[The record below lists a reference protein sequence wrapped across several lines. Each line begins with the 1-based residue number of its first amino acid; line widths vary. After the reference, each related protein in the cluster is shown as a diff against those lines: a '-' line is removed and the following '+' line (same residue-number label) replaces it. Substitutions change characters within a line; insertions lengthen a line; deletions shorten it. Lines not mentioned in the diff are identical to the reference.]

1 MKLPNCFSSFNKDKV
16 ECVNCEYQEECK
28 QFIKREEILR
38 DLEVILQTIKE
49 VRSK

>member
-1 MKLPNCFSSFNKDKV
+1 MKVPNCFGSFQKEKY
-16 ECVNCEYQEECK
+16 ECQNCEYQEECK